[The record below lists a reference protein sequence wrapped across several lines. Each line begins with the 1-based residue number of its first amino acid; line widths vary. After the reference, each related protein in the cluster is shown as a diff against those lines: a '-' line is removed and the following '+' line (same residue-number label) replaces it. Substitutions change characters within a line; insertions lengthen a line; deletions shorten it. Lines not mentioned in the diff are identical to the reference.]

1 MKSGSS
7 VLGKGAEFRIVS
19 TGPKKE
25 NKTRVWRV
33 IAFDMSCPVLTAG
46 IFPELII

>member
-33 IAFDMSCPVLTAG
+33 IVFDMSCPVLTAG